1 MSSFTHNVQ
10 TPLEEKSLTNLPL
23 NLLFRI
29 LSHLDMNDLQS
40 IGKTCTLL
48 RMLANEN
55 IVYRNAVI
63 GSNGNMWWTKNVL
76 VDIFDVL
83 NLNRKAMR
91 TLNNHNISLVASL
104 RNVQRKYKLGVV
116 DTARKSISHGPNEVE
131 SKENAS
137 VKDLNMHL
145 SERTEISREQIAHTA
160 ILQGMNQFIELN
172 DKAFRTHSADS
183 DDTYIEENYD
193 EIHSLH
199 ELEKNTTFEEDLL
212 KKPPLTPSPT
222 FSNYSRSSTNSVFS
236 SSSPKL
242 LDDDWNNITT
252 DFTRPRDPDYKE
264 VTPTS
269 TESSDSITRLRKSS
283 KVKDKAELFEKLIF
297 RDSRPLKTKKKD
309 NPRMKLPSSLS
320 VNDED
325 FRKIISPPSEVLP
338 KVGRRSVSRGY
349 LEEIER
355 HCPDYTSETGNPLS
369 IKRVNSRKIAN
380 YEQLIMKENSPNCKR
395 VTEKNDENRFQR
407 SHTSPVIES
416 SKPHQRSKLKA
427 VVTNG
432 NKISYRKIDLE
443 IPSNSNTNDYVIRQL
458 DANTNSDI

>member
-1 MSSFTHNVQ
+1 MSSYSYHIL

-55 IVYRNAVI
+55 IVYRNALI

-76 VDIFDVL
+76 VDVFDIL
-83 NLNRKAMR
+83 NFNRKAML
-91 TLNNHNISLVASL
+91 TLKNHNISVVGSL
-104 RNVQRKYKLGVV
+104 KNVQQKYKLGTLDQVKK
-116 DTARKSISHGPNEVE
+116 TIGYKQRE
-131 SKENAS
+131 SKKEGNAS
-137 VKDLNMHL
+137 FKDSNLDL
-145 SERTEISREQIAHTA
+145 SKCSETPREQVVHMAVI
-160 ILQGMNQFIELN
+160 QGMNHFIELN
-172 DKAFRTHSADS
+172 DKAFQTHSADS
-183 DDTYIEENYD
+183 DDTYIDENND

-199 ELEKNTTFEEDLL
+199 ELEKNTTFEEDLA
-212 KKPPLTPSPT
+212 KKPCFTPSPT

-242 LDDDWNNITT
+242 LDDDWNNIAA
-252 DFTRPRDPDYKE
+252 DFSKSQDPDYKE
-264 VTPTS
+264 TTPTS

-297 RDSRPLKTKKKD
+297 RDSRPLKAKKKD

-325 FRKIISPPSEVLP
+325 FRKIISPPSEILP
-338 KVGRRSVSRGY
+338 KASRRSVSRGY

-355 HCPDYTSETGNPLS
+355 RSPDQTNEMLNSLA
-369 IKRVNSRKIAN
+369 IKRINSRKVAD
-380 YEQLIMKENSPNCKR
+380 YEQLIKRENNIN
-395 VTEKNDENRFQR
+395 TEKGEENNDENKLQR
-407 SHTSPVIES
+407 SHTSPVIEPL
-416 SKPHQRSKLKA
+416 KPHQRSKLKA

-432 NKISYRKIDLE
+432 SKISYRKIDLD
-443 IPSNSNTNDYVIRQL
+443 NSNANDHVIKQL
-458 DANTNSDI
+458 HTNTNSNI